1 MILDSH
7 AHVFPERIVDRAMA
21 SLGERYGAQPV
32 ARPTPDGLLHHM
44 DECGVDRA
52 VVVGIATVPEQVSSI
67 NSFLTS
73 IAGPRFIAFGS
84 LHPHVDDVE
93 GEVQRLSDAGVR
105 GIKLQPHFQGYTMED
120 PAFRKM
126 IETVGE
132 RLVVLLHGGQEIAAV
147 QDVQPTPARL
157 RQLHDRFPQVRF
169 IFAHLGAFRMWDGVE
184 ELLVGQNVYFDA
196 SYVFDICPD
205 WRIERIIRNHGF
217 ERVVWGS
224 DFPWQP
230 QSQGLA
236 GVARLDLPQ
245 DAKRK
250 ILGENLAELLGL

>member
-1 MILDSH
+1 
-7 AHVFPERIVDRAMA
+7 
-21 SLGERYGAQPV
+21 
-32 ARPTPDGLLHHM
+32 
-44 DECGVDRA
+44 
-52 VVVGIATVPEQVSSI
+52 
-67 NSFLTS
+67 
-73 IAGPRFIAFGS
+73 
-84 LHPHVDDVE
+84 
-93 GEVQRLSDAGVR
+93 
-105 GIKLQPHFQGYTMED
+105 
-120 PAFRKM
+120 
-126 IETVGE
+126 
-132 RLVVLLHGGQEIAAV
+132 
-147 QDVQPTPARL
+147 
-157 RQLHDRFPQVRF
+157 
-169 IFAHLGAFRMWDGVE
+169 MWDGVE
-184 ELLVGQNVYFDA
+184 ELLVGQDVYFDA